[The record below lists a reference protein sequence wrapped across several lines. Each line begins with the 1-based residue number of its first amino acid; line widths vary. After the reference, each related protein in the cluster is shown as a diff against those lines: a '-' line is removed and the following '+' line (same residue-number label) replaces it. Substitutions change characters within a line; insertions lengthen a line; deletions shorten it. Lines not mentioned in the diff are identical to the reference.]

1 MLWTQSTKLG
11 QATKNGTSGDTSV
24 PIRDLAGWNT
34 PSVHVFVCG
43 AMVTEGERQLHHL
56 LTVSLCPYVQQH
68 YLSSLHR
75 EWDAWNSC
83 WNCVCVCVSSYIC
96 QLRGIIHQ
104 SESSCTLSVSI
115 GLVIGFCL
123 NLAKKFPPQRR
134 ERHFVCPF
142 SLSVGDVMDRG
153 VCVSWVNKSI

>member
-1 MLWTQSTKLG
+1 MLWTYSTKLEQLRTG
-11 QATKNGTSGDTSV
+11 QNGTSGDASI
-24 PIRDLAGWNT
+24 PIGDLASWNT
-34 PSVHVFVCG
+34 PSVRVCG
-43 AMVTEGERQLHHL
+43 VMETEGDRQLHHL
-56 LTVSLCPYVQQH
+56 LTVSLCPYVHQH

-83 WNCVCVCVSSYIC
+83 WNWVCVCVSSYIC
-96 QLRGIIHQ
+96 QLGGIIHQ

-115 GLVIGFCL
+115 GLVIGFHL
-123 NLAKKFPPQRR
+123 NLAKKFPPRRR